1 MADYLNSAMQLYMN
15 ELIDWDTYFQRR
27 KGESVDVAEEKG
39 ALLEVLRTCA
49 AICADLEQ
57 AARSEWDE
65 EARLE
70 DGEVILPKH
79 VRDGYARL
87 REAGLV
93 AVRVSEE
100 YGGFALPNFV
110 MNAVMQMVARADL
123 ALHTVV
129 GLQAGVADD
138 IESFASADLR
148 ERYLP
153 GFASGELW
161 GAMDLTE
168 PQAGSDLGAIVT
180 RASSEGERHFIEG
193 QKIFITNGGAQ
204 IHLVLARDHDTFDAS
219 KGTTEGLSLFLVPR
233 TLPDGS
239 PNAVKVERLEEKMG
253 LHGSATAVVR
263 FERAEGFRVYE
274 KGKGFKAMLQL
285 MNNARVGVAAQGVGI
300 AEAALAEALRYS
312 REREQ
317 FGKPIGEQPLMK
329 SMLTR
334 MTLAVE
340 ASRALLY
347 RTCRYLD
354 RNEAIEAYLKRETD
368 LISDAERAELERQ
381 LSRNT
386 VCVRLLTPLA
396 KFLATESCDEVTRM
410 AIQVHGGIG
419 FMRETNVGKLHLDGI
434 ITTIYEGT
442 SEIQVSFALKEIG
455 RGALAIVFEEL
466 REELSKHESGELA
479 EAAARVGLAI
489 DLINDAS
496 TALLR
501 DFNYALLCARLV
513 AEMVVIAIVGTELL
527 AQAAAEQAR
536 QDIVLSYLNRKLPE
550 LEMYARR
557 VSEGGAERLERYD
570 RIIALANS

>member
-1 MADYLNSAMQLYMN
+1 MADYLSSAMQLYMN

-27 KGESVDVAEEKG
+27 KGDSVDVAAERE

-49 AICADLEQ
+49 SICKDLEPG
-57 AARSEWDE
+57 ARSGWEE
-65 EARLE
+65 EARIE
-70 DGEVILPKH
+70 NGEVVLPRH
-79 VRDGYARL
+79 VQEGYERL

-93 AVRVSEE
+93 AVRVAEQ

-138 IESFASADLR
+138 IEVFASEELR

-180 RASSEGERHFIEG
+180 RAFSEGDRHFIEG

-204 IHLVLARDHDTFDAS
+204 IHLVLARDDESFDAS
-219 KGTTEGLSLFLVPR
+219 KGTTEGLSLYLVPR
-233 TLPDGS
+233 TLPDGT
-239 PNAVKVERLEEKMG
+239 PNAVSIERLEEKMG

-263 FERAEGFRVYE
+263 FARAEGFRIYE
-274 KGKGFKAMLQL
+274 RGKGFKAMLQL

-300 AEAALAEALRYS
+300 AEASLAEALRYA

-317 FGKPIGEQPLMK
+317 FGRPIGDQPLMK

-354 RNEAIEAYLKRETD
+354 RNEAIASYLAREAD
-368 LISDAERAELERQ
+368 LVSDAERAELERQ
-381 LSRNT
+381 QSRNT

-396 KFLATESCDEVTRM
+396 KYLATESCDQVTRM
-410 AIQVHGGIG
+410 AIQVHGGVG

-455 RGALAIVFEEL
+455 RGALAIVFDEL
-466 REELSKHESGELA
+466 REELSKHDAGPLA
-479 EAAARVGLAI
+479 EAAARIGQAI
-489 DLINDAS
+489 EQINEAS
-496 TALLR
+496 TALMR

-513 AEMVVIAIVGTELL
+513 AEMVIIAIVGTELL
-527 AQAAAEQAR
+527 AQAAADPKRA
-536 QDIVLSYLNRKLPE
+536 DIVHSYLNRKLPE

-557 VSEGGAERLERYD
+557 VSEGGTERLERYE
-570 RIIALANS
+570 RIIALASS